1 MIYKAG
7 FHTGVLLVAGG
18 VLRAGTR
25 PPSPLDALNLFLGP
39 QKSATNKILSI
50 SNFETLRGDRLLLG
64 GGHPLCMQHR

>member
-1 MIYKAG
+1 MVG
-7 FHTGVLLVAGG
+7 RVLHVGTHT
-18 VLRAGTR
+18 
-25 PPSPLDALNLFLGP
+25 PSPLDILDALSLFLGP